1 MAVLCEV
8 DTQAVAWLKGFFVV
22 CFNTVCLLEQIQAN
36 SKIGRRHIGFLGT
49 PSPYAP
55 TVNVPM
61 PVVHLLKLLE
71 SKLWHVKKNLKDVFK
86 K

>member
-36 SKIGRRHIGFLGT
+36 SKIGRRHIGFLCT
-49 PSPYAP
+49 LSPYAP
-55 TVNVPM
+55 TVNVPT

-71 SKLWHVKKNLKDVFK
+71 SKLWHVKKI
-86 K
+86 